1 MESSL
6 TEIQTKLLAIQIE
19 LKAPKNQRNSFGNYN
34 YRSCEDIL
42 EAVKPL
48 AEKHNALVLL
58 DDEIVAIGPR
68 IYVKATASIISGGQ
82 SIDRHG
88 YAREEETKKGMDGSQ
103 ITGAASS
110 YARKYALNALF
121 LIDDSKDSD
130 STNHHEEKQE
140 PKQAPKS
147 AADAPRPQGENKRF
161 VGHIGERKEGRN
173 GFVSYM
179 CGPFELSTK
188 NPETIAEMDGFR
200 DNDANVQID
209 YTEMVN
215 GRWTNRY
222 IQAIK
227 PAEEL
232 PF

>member
-6 TEIQTKLLAIQIE
+6 TGVQSKLLAIQIE

-48 AEKHNALVLL
+48 AEKHGALVLL

-68 IYVKATASIISGGQ
+68 IYVKATASIIYQGQ

-103 ITGAASS
+103 ITGSSSS

-130 STNHHEEKQE
+130 ATNHHEDKTEQKPALKPTQDS
-140 PKQAPKS
+140 PK
-147 AADAPRPQGENKRF
+147 PQGEAKRF
-161 VGHIGERKEGRN
+161 IGHIGERKEGRN

-188 NPETIAEMDGFR
+188 NPETISEMD
-200 DNDANVQID
+200 DYKADDANVQID
-209 YTEMVN
+209 YSEVVN

-222 IQAIK
+222 IQTIK
-227 PAEEL
+227 VAEEL